1 MSRFLPRATF
11 VLLLTGALA
20 GMSLGPT
27 AQGAPPP
34 EPGTAVAQAAT
45 PATPATAALTQR
57 LIHGLRADGFEVT
70 VGYPKVYTQ
79 RDCDQ
84 FTYPQME
91 NCFAN
96 NPAAPYIVPVVQS
109 WPEEFV
115 DPATANAL
123 GRTRPGYSSTYRLDP
138 REAIVVLGELPP
150 PARYFGLQSW
160 VFTKEWLTP
169 TSPWVPAAYDFFAG
183 RAPDLVDYLFTTVPN
198 NGDRLQSFSSVSNN
212 INNVVITAQSGAT
225 FGQTRYFVITPD
237 QVMDRTLRD
246 ALGRLGVRGEDV
258 FTEPIPT
265 HDAYGSIG
273 SLGLGPQDNEFITGV
288 RYAMPEDERAAD
300 TWRKSLP
307 LTVLRIRERPSSDRA
322 PEPFPAFVED
332 ARTAEPELPLAAGM
346 SALVAQVCAAAS
358 SAPWGLDTT
367 LSGCTEAPPYPTT
380 RMIDLL
386 NDLGQFGPQCRSIG
400 MNCLGD
406 GQDASY
412 FLAKSRALDSGQ
424 VYAVVGTLATQT
436 GNATYVGLS
445 VNDVS
450 MLKGVANI
458 PDTDPK
464 NLDGDL
470 TRSAEVFE
478 GTGQDFDPYFVHFF
492 TRDCSAIEG
501 LAGGACTSI
510 TEDMVPR
517 AGDESA
523 PGDPDLVGKF
533 SAAVRAYVKPGTA
546 RGPDPSLQLRPRILT
561 FTLP

>member
-1 MSRFLPRATF
+1 
-11 VLLLTGALA
+11 
-20 GMSLGPT
+20 
-27 AQGAPPP
+27 
-34 EPGTAVAQAAT
+34 
-45 PATPATAALTQR
+45 
-57 LIHGLRADGFEVT
+57 
-70 VGYPKVYTQ
+70 
-79 RDCDQ
+79 
-84 FTYPQME
+84 
-91 NCFAN
+91 
-96 NPAAPYIVPVVQS
+96 VVQS

-150 PARYFGLQSW
+150 QARYFGLQSW

-237 QVMDRTLRD
+237 QAMDRALRD
-246 ALGRLGVRGEDV
+246 TLGGLGVRPEDV

-265 HDAYGSIG
+265 SDASGSIG
-273 SLGLGPQDNEFITGV
+273 SLGLGPQDNEFITGL
-288 RYAMPEDERAAD
+288 RYAMPEDERAAS
-300 TWRKSLP
+300 TWRASLP
-307 LTVLRIRERPSSDRA
+307 LAVLRIRENPASDRPA
-322 PEPFPAFVED
+322 EPFPTFVED
-332 ARTAEPELPLAAGM
+332 VRTAVPELPLAPGM
-346 SALVAQVCAAAS
+346 SQLVAEVCDAAAS
-358 SAPWGLDTT
+358 GPSGLDTT
-367 LSGCTEAPPYPTT
+367 GSGCTEAPPYPTT

-386 NDLGQFGPQCRSIG
+386 NDLGQFGPECRSIG

-412 FLAKSRALDSGQ
+412 FLARSLPLDDGQ
-424 VYAVVGTLATQT
+424 VYAVVGTLATET

-445 VNDVS
+445 INDVS
-450 MLKGVANI
+450 TLKGVANV
-458 PDTDPK
+458 PDLDVADPT
-464 NLDGDL
+464 GDL
-470 TRSAEVFE
+470 TGSAEVFE
-478 GTGQDFDPYFVHFF
+478 QPGQDFGKYFVHFL
-492 TRDCSAIEG
+492 TRDCSAVQG

-517 AGDESA
+517 AGDPSA
-523 PGDPDLVGKF
+523 QGDADLLGKF

-546 RGPDPSLQLRPRILT
+546 RGPDPALQLRPRTLT
-561 FTLP
+561 FHLP